1 MGSNSPNKSS
11 TTLNVVFRMFRL
23 QRRSWRF
30 IVGQHRVPFLR
41 RRCDLT
47 KISEMPAVAR
57 GFISNL
63 DLPVVY
69 DPSWTQ
75 PVPANKRRISI
86 VSTAAVHRRGDKPF
100 SWLAKDFRAFD
111 KTDRD
116 LVMTHVAVEFDRSAW
131 QQDLNTIIPLGRLE
145 EMADAG
151 EIGSVAE
158 EHYSFM
164 GAADPVTMEKS
175 ARQAAAR
182 MKQDGVNTV
191 FLIPI

>member
-1 MGSNSPNKSS
+1 M
-11 TTLNVVFRMFRL
+11 TR
-23 QRRSWRF
+23 
-30 IVGQHRVPFLR
+30 
-41 RRCDLT
+41 
-47 KISEMPAVAR
+47 ISEMPAIGR

-63 DLPVVY
+63 DLPVVEE
-69 DPSWTQ
+69 PAWTQ
-75 PVPANKRRISI
+75 PVPSNNRRVSI
-86 VSTAAVHRRGDKPF
+86 VSTAAVHKRGDKPF
-100 SWLAKDFRAFD
+100 SWLAKDFRAFH

-131 QQDLNTIIPLGRLE
+131 QQDLNTIIPLDRLQ
-145 EMADAG
+145 EMADDG
-151 EIGSVAE
+151 EIESVAE

-175 ARQAAAR
+175 AREAATR

>member
-1 MGSNSPNKSS
+1 M
-11 TTLNVVFRMFRL
+11 
-23 QRRSWRF
+23 
-30 IVGQHRVPFLR
+30 
-41 RRCDLT
+41 T
-47 KISEMPAVAR
+47 KISEMPAVGR

-63 DLPVVY
+63 DLPVAD
-69 DPSWTQ
+69 DPSWMR
-75 PVPANKRRISI
+75 PVPAKERRISI
-86 VSTAAVHRRGDKPF
+86 VSTAAVHKREDKPF
-100 SWLAKDFRAFD
+100 SWLAKDYRAFH

-131 QQDLNTIIPLGRLE
+131 QQDLNTIVPLDRLE
-145 EMADAG
+145 EMASDG
-151 EIGSVAE
+151 EIGSVAD

>member
-1 MGSNSPNKSS
+1 M
-11 TTLNVVFRMFRL
+11 
-23 QRRSWRF
+23 
-30 IVGQHRVPFLR
+30 
-41 RRCDLT
+41 
-47 KISEMPAVAR
+47 
-57 GFISNL
+57 
-63 DLPVVY
+63 
-69 DPSWTQ
+69 
-75 PVPANKRRISI
+75 
-86 VSTAAVHRRGDKPF
+86 
-100 SWLAKDFRAFD
+100 AKDFRAFD

-131 QQDLNTIIPLGRLE
+131 QQDLNTIIPLERLE
-145 EMADAG
+145 EMADDG

>member
-1 MGSNSPNKSS
+1 MYHASLQQP
-11 TTLNVVFRMFRL
+11 TFREWEHL
-23 QRRSWRF
+23 
-30 IVGQHRVPFLR
+30 
-41 RRCDLT
+41 LT
-47 KISEMPAVAR
+47 QITDMPAIAR

-63 DLPVVY
+63 ELTE
-69 DPSWTQ
+69 PSQLCWTQ
-75 PVPANKRRISI
+75 PVSARERRVSI

-100 SWLAKDFRAFD
+100 SWLAKDARTFH

-131 QQDLNTIIPLGRLE
+131 QQDLNTIIPLDRLE
-145 EMADAG
+145 EMAAEG
-151 EIGSVAE
+151 EISSVAE

-175 ARQAAAR
+175 ARAVAKN
-182 MKQDGVNTV
+182 MKREGVNTV